1 MKILC
6 LIPARSGSKSLPHK
20 NIKLLNSKPL
30 LAYSIEQAKNSKY
43 DMRIIVT
50 TDSHKY
56 ADIANKYGAETPFLR
71 PIEISQDNSTD
82 FEFIKHALEWLN
94 KNESYYPDIILQ
106 LRPTQPGRKIK
117 DIDKCL
123 DLFIENYNNID
134 SLRTVVEIEKT
145 PYKMYTIDRN
155 KLIPK
160 LIPMF
165 SNFEG
170 NNEPYNMGR
179 QYLPKTYLH
188 NGYIDILKPELID
201 RGMIS
206 GDNIYPYIMDKN
218 DTIDID
224 TIEDWNNY
232 LNIFNE

>member
-1 MKILC
+1 MEILC
-6 LIPARSGSKSLPHK
+6 LIPARSGSKSLVDK
-20 NIKLLNSKPL
+20 NIKLLNNKPL
-30 LAYSIEQAKNSKY
+30 LSYSINQAKNSKY

-50 TDSHKY
+50 TDSRKY
-56 ADIANKYGAETPFLR
+56 ADIANEYGAETPFLR
-71 PIEISQDNSTD
+71 PKEISQDNSTD
-82 FEFIKHALEWLN
+82 FEFIKHAIEWL
-94 KNESYYPDIILQ
+94 KNNDNYYPDIILQ
-106 LRPTQPGRKIK
+106 LRPTQPDRKIS

-134 SLRTVVEIEKT
+134 SLRTVVEVDKT
-145 PYKMYTIDRN
+145 PYKMYSINEN
-155 KLIPK
+155 KLIP
-160 LIPMF
+160 IF
-165 SNFEG
+165 NSFNG
-170 NNEPYNMGR
+170 NIEPYNMGR

-206 GDNIYPYIMDKN
+206 GENIYPYIMDKN

-224 TIEDWNNY
+224 TIDDWNNY